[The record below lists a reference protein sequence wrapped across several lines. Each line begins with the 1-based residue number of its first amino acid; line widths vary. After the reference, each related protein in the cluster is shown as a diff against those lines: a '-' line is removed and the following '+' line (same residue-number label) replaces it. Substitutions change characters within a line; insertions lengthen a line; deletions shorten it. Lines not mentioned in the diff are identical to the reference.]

1 MGPRGG
7 DEVNKIVSGGNYGWP
22 LYTYGL
28 DYDAT
33 EVSIGRDLG
42 LDFPIEDTILPVVDF
57 TPAPALSNLTFHNGD
72 RFPGWKNDILIG
84 SLKAQTLYR
93 LRIEDGQLLE
103 QEKLVTKLGR
113 IRDVEMGADGVVY
126 VALEHGDTGSIVR
139 LVPEDQ

>member
-22 LYTYGL
+22 LYTNGL
-28 DYDAT
+28 DYDST

-42 LDFPIEDTILPVVDF
+42 LDFPIEATILPVVDF

-84 SLKAQTLYR
+84 SLKALTLYR

-113 IRDVEMGADGVVY
+113 IRDVEMGADGLVY

-139 LVPEDQ
+139 IVPTDQ